1 MDPVDKTALV
11 SVAPYIAQQAVF
23 GGRHASPML
32 VPYEDSDTGG
42 TPRPVAV
49 HVLKI
54 TQDPPAMLLRGE
66 LRISWLASVCFA
78 AAHF

>member
-1 MDPVDKTALV
+1 MDPVGTMAGP
-11 SVAPYIAQQAVF
+11 VAADIACQAAV
-23 GGRHASPML
+23 GGYHASSIR
-32 VPYEDSDTGG
+32 VPYEDYSTGASSVVV
-42 TPRPVAV
+42 R
-49 HVLKI
+49 VLEI